1 MAFKERLRRL
11 ETAVACKIKS
21 VGRKTLEQTL
31 ADIRRLHEWRSER
44 GYADCL
50 AALEAGETGP
60 EGLEDMLRE
69 QAQYDPKHRA
79 WARIRAALKAGELPD
94 EADLQAMETQKQDCK
109 Q

>member
-44 GYADCL
+44 GYDDCL
-50 AALEAGETGP
+50 AAVEAGETGP
-60 EGLEDMLRE
+60 EGLENMLRE
-69 QAQYDPKHRA
+69 QAAYDPKRRA
-79 WARIRAALKAGELPD
+79 WRRIEEALHAGEVPNDPD
-94 EADLQAMETQKQDCK
+94 LVLVGVR
-109 Q
+109 